1 MISMTRKKNLFR
13 RLARAAVLSAL
24 ILSALTP
31 RFSGA
36 AIPSAEKLLPPETLL
51 VLSAP
56 DWAKLNDYYRKAPQS
71 QFWDDPAMKPFR
83 EKFMAKWNDEIVKP
97 LERDL
102 GVKFDDYSA
111 LFQGQVTLAV
121 LQEGWQGKAKDDGV
135 PAVVFLL
142 DAKDKSD
149 LLKKNL
155 AALRQ
160 KWSAAGK
167 AIKTEKIR
175 DVEFSIVP
183 LTTNDVPQT
192 LRKLL
197 PQSQEIT
204 EVGDDEA
211 KKPAPA
217 ELVIGQYESLLILSS
232 TTKAAEK
239 IMQRT
244 GAGGAPTLAEA
255 GEFESCQRTL
265 FREAPLFGWF
275 NSKAVV
281 DLAVKALAAG
291 QNPDAPSPFP
301 LPDFSRI
308 ISALGLSGLKSVA
321 FDFRDAGDGPVVEFF
336 LSAPESG
343 RAGLLKIL
351 AIEAKDATPPTFVPA
366 TAVKFSRV
374 RLDGQKLV
382 AALEKMVSDISP
394 EGLNTWNFLLN
405 NANEAAKQDDPEFD
419 IRKNIFGNLGDD
431 LVTYEKAPKGKSLLD
446 FANAPSIMLVGS
458 PNPEKLAASL
468 KALFVLMPMQ
478 SATPTTRELLG
489 RKIHSLKL
497 SDASGGAAEKSLHY
511 TASGGYVA
519 FSTDEGMIEE
529 YLRSADSQAKPLRM
543 VAGFTEAA
551 AKVGGPGTGWL
562 NYENQA
568 ETMRFVLEM
577 LTQNSSGTNQPGFGD
592 VLASALPFAAPE
604 KKLKEWVDFSLLPS
618 YDKIA
623 KYYGFMVSAGQ
634 TSVNGITFRLFTPVP
649 PELLKK

>member
-1 MISMTRKKNLFR
+1 MNLNKSFIHR
-13 RLARAAVLSAL
+13 VGGAVVLGAILLLNFAARVSV
-24 ILSALTP
+24 
-31 RFSGA
+31 A
-36 AIPSAEKLLPPETLL
+36 AIPPAEKLLPPETLM
-51 VLSAP
+51 VLAAP
-56 DWAKLNDYYRKAPQS
+56 DWTKLSDYYRKAPQS
-71 QFWDDPAMKPFR
+71 QFWNDSAMKPFR
-83 EKFMAKWNDEIVKP
+83 DKFMAKWNEEIIKP

-111 LFQGQVTLAV
+111 LLQGQVTFAV
-121 LQEGWQGKAKDDGV
+121 LQEGWQGKGKDDGV
-135 PAVVFLL
+135 PAIVFLL

-204 EVGDDEA
+204 EVGDDET
-211 KKPAPA
+211 KKPAPS

-232 TTKAAEK
+232 TTKAVEK

-244 GAGGAPTLAEA
+244 GAGGAPTLAETS
-255 GEFESCQRTL
+255 EFEASQRTL
-265 FREAPLFGWF
+265 FRDAPVFGWF
-275 NSKAVV
+275 NTKVVV
-281 DLAVKALAAG
+281 DVAVKALNSA

-301 LPDFSRI
+301 LPDFGRI
-308 ISALGLSGLKSVA
+308 INALGFTGLKSIA
-321 FDFRDAGDGPVVEFF
+321 FDFRDSGDGPVVEFF
-336 LSAPESG
+336 LSAPEAS
-343 RAGLLKIL
+343 RTGLMKIL
-351 AIEAKDATPPTFVPA
+351 AIEAKDATPPAFVPA
-366 TAVKFSRV
+366 TAVKFTRV
-374 RLDGQKLV
+374 RLDGQKLI
-382 AALEKMVSDISP
+382 AALEKMVSEISP

-405 NANEAAKQDDPEFD
+405 NANEAARQDDAEFD

-431 LVTYEKAPKGKSLLD
+431 LVSYEKGPKGKTLLD
-446 FANAPSIMLVGS
+446 YANAPSVMLVGS

-497 SDASGGAAEKSLHY
+497 SGAGGGVPEKSLHY
-511 TASGGYVA
+511 AASGGYVA

-529 YLRSADSQAKPLRM
+529 YLRSADSQAKPLRA
-543 VAGFTEAA
+543 VTGFTEAA
-551 AKVGGPGTGWL
+551 AKVGGTGTGWL

-568 ETMRFVLEM
+568 ETMRFVMEM
-577 LTQNSSGTNQPGFGD
+577 LTQKSDGTNQPGFGD
-592 VLASALPFAAPE
+592 VLASAFPFAPPE
-604 KKLKEWVDFSLLPS
+604 KKIKEWVDFSLLPS

-623 KYYGFMVSAGQ
+623 KYYGIVVSAGQ
-634 TSVNGITFRLFTPVP
+634 TSINGITFRVFAPVP
-649 PELLKK
+649 SELLKK

>member
-1 MISMTRKKNLFR
+1 
-13 RLARAAVLSAL
+13 
-24 ILSALTP
+24 
-31 RFSGA
+31 
-36 AIPSAEKLLPPETLL
+36 
-51 VLSAP
+51 LSAP
-56 DWAKLNDYYRKAPQS
+56 DWARLNDYYRKAPQS
-71 QFWDDPAMKPFR
+71 QFWSDPAMKPFR
-83 EKFMAKWNDEIVKP
+83 DKFVAKWNEEIVKP

-111 LFQGQVTLAV
+111 LLQGQVTFAIT
-121 LQEGWQGKAKDDGV
+121 QEGWQGKAKDDGV

-155 AALRQ
+155 AILRQ

-183 LTTNDVPQT
+183 LTTNDIPQT
-192 LRKLL
+192 LQKLL
-197 PQSQEIT
+197 PQPQEIT

-211 KKPAPA
+211 KKPAPT

-232 TTKAAEK
+232 TTKAVEK

-244 GAGGAPTLAEA
+244 GAGGAPTLAET
-255 GEFESCQRTL
+255 GEFETCQRTF
-265 FREAPLFGWF
+265 FRDAPCFGWF
-275 NSKAVV
+275 NTKVV
-281 DLAVKALAAG
+281 VEVAVKAFTAA

-301 LPDFSRI
+301 MPDLARMVN
-308 ISALGLSGLKSVA
+308 ALGLSGLKSVA
-321 FDFRDAGDGPVVEFF
+321 FDFRDSGDGPVGELF

-343 RAGLLKIL
+343 RTGLMKIV
-351 AIEAKDATPPTFVPA
+351 AIDAKDATPPAFVPA

-374 RLDGQKLV
+374 RLDGQKLI
-382 AALEKMVSDISP
+382 AALEKMVGDISP

-405 NANEAAKQDDPEFD
+405 NANEAARQDDAEFD

-431 LVTYEKAPKGKSLLD
+431 LISYEKAPKGKTLLD
-446 FANAPSIMLVGS
+446 FANAPSVMLVGS
-458 PNPEKLAASL
+458 PNPEKFAASL

-497 SDASGGAAEKSLHY
+497 AGASGGTPEKSLHY
-511 TASGGYVA
+511 VASGGYVA
-519 FSTDEGMIEE
+519 FSTDEGVIEE
-529 YLRSADSQAKPLRM
+529 YLRSADSQVKPLRAI
-543 VAGFTEAA
+543 AGFSEAA
-551 AKVGGPGTGWL
+551 AKVGGTGTGWL
-562 NYENQA
+562 NYENQT
-568 ETMRFVLEM
+568 ETMRFIMEM
-577 LTQNSSGTNQPGFGD
+577 LTQSSGGTNQPSFGD
-592 VLASALPFAAPE
+592 VLASALPFALPE
-604 KKLKEWVDFSLLPS
+604 KKLKEWIDFSLLPS

-623 KYYGFMVSAGQ
+623 KYYGFVVSAGQ
-634 TSVNGITFRLFTPVP
+634 TSVNGITFRLYAPVP